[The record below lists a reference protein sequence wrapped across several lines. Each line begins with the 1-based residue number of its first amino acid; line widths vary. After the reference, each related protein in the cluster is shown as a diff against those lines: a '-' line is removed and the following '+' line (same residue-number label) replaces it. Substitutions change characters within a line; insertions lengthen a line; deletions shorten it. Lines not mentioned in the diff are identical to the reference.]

1 MTIFSQ
7 NDKGILQWYYIGGLS
22 DKLRGI
28 TVLSLFILL
37 LGAKVSMAVPAND
50 PNSNCGCTARS
61 EGHPSALSPGKL
73 IHCNDIMKG
82 FEEGQGRVKVIVNLA
97 EPAETKAKT
106 DWHSKHSL
114 KLLQD
119 EIKATQV
126 PVLSA
131 LSEGEFK
138 LRYRFDNQAGFSGEV
153 TLQGL
158 EKLKNDPRVISVEP
172 VYLLEP
178 HLRQGIPLMHADT
191 YRSSYNGAG
200 VAIAICDTGIDYRHP
215 MLGNGGFPN
224 SKVIGGYDYGD
235 MDADPMPDSTQ
246 AHGTCCAGIA
256 AGDLGDVV
264 DYIGG
269 VAYNAKLYALKI
281 TAGPSG
287 SAELDAMVA
296 AWDWCVTH
304 RNDDP
309 CHPILAI
316 STSFGGGRNYSTC
329 DSYYSSMTIAA
340 NDAVAA
346 GITVLASSGNDGYC
360 DSIAWPACISSVIS
374 VGAVYDAS
382 FGQYLPCISGQSCA
396 TKYSTPG
403 CSTGYY
409 AIDITA
415 ADMVTSYSNTASFLT
430 VLAPSNQCYTTDIIS
445 TGGYSSGDYY
455 STFGGTSAAC
465 PYTAG
470 AVACLQSA
478 AKAIRG
484 SYLSPSEVRT
494 ILTSTGDNI
503 TDGKVAITK
512 PRVNLA
518 WAIDYIFYGR
528 PPTANDINVTTLLN
542 TAITITLGATDE
554 GLPNPPG
561 VLSYIITSL
570 PSHGTLSDPNGG
582 GIGAVPYTLIGGGN
596 QVIYTPATGYIGLDN
611 FIFKANDGG
620 VPPYGGDSNL
630 ANVSVS
636 VIPQWPTVFLTEGF
650 ESAFVNGAPVGWT
663 KSFKTGTVNW
673 KRNVGDSSSG
683 DAAHS
688 GTYNALLYKANISS
702 HETYLITPAINFVS
716 GTQDATLEFWHKQA
730 LWDSDQDTLKVY
742 YKTSAGGSWTQLA
755 SYTTDVSAWTKR
767 TIALPSPSS
776 NYYIGFL
783 GNAKWGYG
791 VCIDD
796 VKVTGIVAPPLRTLT
811 ISSTL
816 GGHTEPN
823 AGTHQYSDGTI
834 VGISAIPDPNYHFV
848 NWTGTAVTAGKV
860 ADPNS
865 ATTTVLMDAN
875 YTVQANFT
883 IDQRTLTTSTTAGG
897 TVTTPGIGTY
907 WYIHGTDANIVATA
921 DLNYHFVNW
930 TGDTNTVA
938 DSNAAV
944 TTITMDA
951 NYAIQANFSINQYP
965 VTATSGPNGSIDPQG
980 TIIVN
985 YGDNLCFTAAPNTCY
1000 EVNEWYLDGNNVQT
1014 GGNYCLNSITA
1025 NHTVYV
1031 TFKTPAFTVTASSD
1045 ANGSVQPSSVVVN
1058 CGESQDFN
1066 AIPNISYEVNE
1077 WFLDGNSI
1085 QAGGT
1090 TYTLPSVTANH
1101 TVYVTFGRIP
1111 FTVNA
1116 SADANGGIKP
1126 TGEVTVYYGNDK
1138 QFTATANPGYQVA
1151 EWFVDGNSVQNGG
1164 ATYTLEDVTAD
1175 HTVYVTFKELIFVI
1189 SGYVLEQDGNTPV
1202 EGVPIQTDDNDI
1214 NSVTDANGYYE
1225 LLVDYNWSGI
1235 VTPQKEGYVFEPNGN
1250 TYTNVIEDY
1259 SDQNYIATLMTFK
1272 IAGYVLEQNYATPIN
1287 DVNVSAEN
1295 GGGPW
1300 TSRYGG
1306 GSWLTD
1312 ANGYYEVVVD
1322 YNWSGKVVPAK
1333 YAYAFEPNKMEYV
1346 NVKSDS
1352 NDQDY
1357 IGTLLTF
1364 IISGHIKNS
1373 CDVPIAGVSVDANN
1387 GGGQNT
1393 TDVNGFYEVWVDYNW
1408 SGTVTPGKAHYTFDP
1423 NSNAYAYVL
1432 DDVIDQNY
1440 TAANIYDLDCDGTIG
1455 YGDLAVIAEN
1465 WLKTPANINEGDLNN
1480 DNIVD
1485 FLDFAEF
1492 AKHWLEGPIL

>member
-1 MTIFSQ
+1 MITFVPLVRRTKLLVLVCTGVVIVSQ
-7 NDKGILQWYYIGGLS
+7 M
-22 DKLRGI
+22 
-28 TVLSLFILL
+28 
-37 LGAKVSMAVPAND
+37 GAKVSMGVPAND
-50 PNSNCGCTARS
+50 PNSNCGCTAQS

-82 FEEGQGRVKVIVNLA
+82 FEEGQERVKVIVNLA
-97 EPAETKAKT
+97 EPWEIRRTVNWESRASLNTLRAEVRARQEAVMTTLA
-106 DWHSKHSL
+106 
-114 KLLQD
+114 
-119 EIKATQV
+119 AN
-126 PVLSA
+126 
-131 LSEGEFK
+131 EFR
-138 LRYRFDNQAGFSGEV
+138 LRRRFENQAAFSAEV
-153 TLQGL
+153 TLDGL
-158 EKLKNDPRVISVEP
+158 TKLLNNPMVESVEP
-172 VYLLEP
+172 VYLLKL
-178 HLRQGIPLMHADT
+178 HLAQGIPLINGLV
-191 YRSSYNGAG
+191 YRSTYNGQG
-200 VAIAICDTGIDYRHP
+200 VAVAVCDTGIDYNHSK
-215 MLGNGGFPN
+215 LGGGGFPN
-224 SKVIGGYDYGD
+224 SKVIGGYDFGD
-235 MDADPMPDSTQ
+235 DDDDPIPQSE

-256 AGDLGDVV
+256 AGDLGTVG

-269 VAYNAKLYALKI
+269 VAYNAKLYALKVEDS
-281 TAGPSG
+281 SG
-287 SAELDAMVA
+287 YIYDDYIIS

-304 RNDDP
+304 KNDDP
-309 CHPILAI
+309 CHPILVI
-316 STSFGGGRNYSTC
+316 SNSFGGGRYTS
-329 DSYYSSMTIAA
+329 AA
-340 NDAVAA
+340 NAESDNQSLAAAADNAVAA
-346 GITVLASSGNDGYC
+346 GITILASSGNDGYC
-360 DSIAWPACISSVIS
+360 DSLAAPAAFSSVIS
-374 VGAVYDAS
+374 VGAVYDAA
-382 FGQYLPCISGQSCA
+382 FGTYLPCINAASCA
-396 TKYSTPG
+396 TKYSGG

-430 VLAPSNQCYTTDIIS
+430 VLAPSNQCHTTDIIGS
-445 TGGYSSGDYY
+445 GGYSSGDYY

-518 WAIDYIFYGR
+518 RAIDYIFYGW

-542 TAITITLGATDE
+542 TAITIALQATDD

-570 PSHGTLSDPNGG
+570 PSHGTLSDPNAG

-620 VPPYGGDSNL
+620 VPPYGGDSNQ

-650 ESAFVNGAPVGWT
+650 ESAFVSGAPPGWT
-663 KSFKTGTVNW
+663 KSFKTGTVDW
-673 KRNVGDSSSG
+673 TRNVGDYSSG
-683 DAAHS
+683 DAAHG
-688 GTYNALLYKANISS
+688 GTYNAMLYYAGRGNHK
-702 HETYLITPAINFVS
+702 TYLITPVINF
-716 GTQDATLEFWHKQA
+716 GTGTTDTTLEFWHKQA
-730 LWDSDQDTLKVY
+730 YWDPDQDTLEVY
-742 YKTSAGGSWTQLA
+742 YKTSAGGSWTLLV
-755 SYTTDVSAWTKR
+755 SYTTDVSTWTKR

-776 NYYIGFL
+776 TYYIGFL

-796 VKVTGIVAPPLRTLT
+796 VKVTGIVATPLRTLT

-823 AGTHQYSDGTI
+823 EGTHQYNQGTI
-834 VGISAIPDPNYHFV
+834 VDISAIPDPNYQFV
-848 NWTGTAVTAGKV
+848 HWTGTAVDAGKV
-860 ADPNS
+860 AEPNS

-875 YTVQANFT
+875 YTVRANFTIDQRTLTTSTTAGGTVTIPGIGTYWYIHGTDANIVATADLNYHFVNWTGDTNTIADVNAPVTTITMDANYTVQANFT
-883 IDQRTLTTSTTAGG
+883 IGQRTLTTSTTAGG

-965 VTATSGPNGSIDPQG
+965 ITATSGPNGSIDPQG

-985 YGDNLCFTAAPNTCY
+985 YGASQDFNAIPNLGY
-1000 EVNEWYLDGNNVQT
+1000 EVNEWYLD
-1014 GGNYCLNSITA
+1014 S
-1025 NHTVYV
+1025 
-1031 TFKTPAFTVTASSD
+1031 
-1045 ANGSVQPSSVVVN
+1045 
-1058 CGESQDFN
+1058 
-1066 AIPNISYEVNE
+1066 
-1077 WFLDGNSI
+1077 
-1085 QAGGT
+1085 
-1090 TYTLPSVTANH
+1090 
-1101 TVYVTFGRIP
+1101 
-1111 FTVNA
+1111 
-1116 SADANGGIKP
+1116 
-1126 TGEVTVYYGNDK
+1126 
-1138 QFTATANPGYQVA
+1138 
-1151 EWFVDGNSVQNGG
+1151 NSVQNGG
-1164 ATYTLEDVTAD
+1164 ATYTLSNITAD
-1175 HTVYVTFKELIFVI
+1175 HNVHVTFKGLIFAI
-1189 SGYVLEQDGNTPV
+1189 SGHVIELDGNTPV
-1202 EGVPIQTDDNDI
+1202 EGVPIQTDGNDV
-1214 NSVTDANGYYE
+1214 NTVTDANGFYE
-1225 LLVDYNWSGI
+1225 LWVDYNWSGI
-1235 VTPQKEGYVFEPNGN
+1235 VTPQKEGYVFKPDSN
-1250 TYTNVIEDY
+1250 TYANVTQDY
-1259 SDQNYIATLMTFK
+1259 GDENYIATLMTFK

-1306 GSWLTD
+1306 GSDKTD
-1312 ANGYYEVVVD
+1312 VNGYYEVVVD

-1357 IGTLLTF
+1357 TGTLLTF

-1373 CDVPIAGVSVDANN
+1373 CDDVPIAGVLVDANN

-1408 SGTVTPGKAHYTFDP
+1408 SGTVTPTKGHHTFNP
-1423 NSNAYAYVL
+1423 GEMVYVDIL
-1432 DDVIDQNY
+1432 SDQPDQNY
-1440 TAANIYDLDCDGTIG
+1440 VAHNIYDLDYDCYIG
-1455 YGDLAVIAEN
+1455 WGDVAVIHDN
-1465 WLKTPANINEGDLNN
+1465 WLQTGEDLPGDFYK
-1480 DNIVD
+1480 DEDDIVN

-1492 AKHWLEGPIL
+1492 AKHWLE